1 MDRAQAEEKGGS
13 VKLSTSPGNSLSD
26 QGDRIYKDTRNC
38 QEKVNKISHLK
49 PNQLAPSIYIMK
61 ELCFFSLDR

>member
-26 QGDRIYKDTRNC
+26 RGDRIYN
-38 QEKVNKISHLK
+38 
-49 PNQLAPSIYIMK
+49 Y
-61 ELCFFSLDR
+61 